1 MGLKRGYEAKLYYC
15 AAGIGGTPTWTEI
28 TTAKGVRLNSSM
40 GEVDLTV
47 RASGGF
53 KMYEPTLIDLGLD
66 FELPYDTSV
75 TPVSVLEAAFFGRTL
90 VGFAVMNGGVT
101 VAGSRGAWF
110 DGKVFKWEL
119 PEGEDSIIIASV
131 TIKPCYSTNVPQW
144 KEISA

>member
-1 MGLKRGYEAKLYYC
+1 MTLKRGWEAKLYYC

-28 TTAKGVRLNSSM
+28 TTVKGVRMNSSM

-47 RASGGF
+47 RACGGC
-53 KMYEPTLIDLGLD
+53 KMTEPTLDDIILD

-75 TPVSVLEAAFFGRTL
+75 TPVDVLEDAYFGRTL
-90 VGFAVMNGGVT
+90 VGFAVMDGGVA
-101 VAGSRGAWF
+101 VAGSRGRWF
-110 DGKVFKWEL
+110 DGKLFKWERN
-119 PEGEDSIIIASV
+119 EGEDGIITVAV